1 MRKQVTTIFA
11 VLGLGVSLSLAGSAV
26 PGAEARPNPP
36 CVPAQEGA
44 REGAANGPGSTSRET
59 RISAGKTQLAATT
72 RRTPRRRRHRQP
84 PLRLPAVTQYGIPRL
99 HVKAA
104 YVFDTTN
111 NRVVFQKNQERILP
125 IASLTKLMTAMVFL
139 RTQPEWDRVIEI
151 VADDVRNSSR
161 TRIRAREEITVR
173 DLIHASLMSSDN
185 CATKALV
192 RTCGVPRDEFVR
204 RMNSLADSL
213 KLAGTHFVEP
223 TGLSEQNVSTAQA
236 LAQILQ
242 VASGNEVVSAIT
254 QKTDYSFTTNRRV
267 HHLVNTNRLLRS
279 QYDITSGKT
288 GFIREAGYCL
298 VTNVKG
304 PTGIDIT
311 AVVLGAPSNA
321 LRFAEARRILD
332 WTFRFG
338 LARPE
343 STPESD

>member
-1 MRKQVTTIFA
+1 MVKRNTAIYGALALAAALLLDGAAASVA
-11 VLGLGVSLSLAGSAV
+11 VAS
-26 PGAEARPNPP
+26 
-36 CVPAQEGA
+36 PAQTAKTG
-44 REGAANGPGSTSRET
+44 
-59 RISAGKTQLAATT
+59 TQLASTATT
-72 RRTPRRRRHRQP
+72 AKKKAPPRRRRRRP
-84 PLRLPAVTQYGIPRL
+84 APLRLPAVTPYGIPRL

-104 YVFDTTN
+104 YVVDASTG
-111 NRVVFQKNQERILP
+111 RVLFQKNPERVLP

-139 RTQPEWDRVIEI
+139 QTSPEWDRVIEI
-151 VADDVRNSSR
+151 LPEDVRNSSR

-185 CATKALV
+185 AATKALV
-192 RTCGVPRDEFVR
+192 RTCGLPREEFVR

-213 KLAGTHFVEP
+213 KLENTHFVEP
-223 TGLSEQNVSTAQA
+223 TGLSELNVSTAQA
-236 LAQILQ
+236 LARTLQ
-242 VASGNEVVSAIT
+242 VASGNEIVGAIT
-254 QKTDYSFTTNRRV
+254 QKTEYSFTTNRRV

-288 GFIREAGYCL
+288 GFIRESGYCL

-338 LARPE
+338 LTPLPGT
-343 STPESD
+343 TPESD